1 MNQKKL
7 ASWLKIT
14 VITVFIICSLV
25 FFVLI
30 PLVIHK
36 EILIYSQF
44 EHLFWPSLIYS
55 WGIACICFACLVIFY
70 GICDRIGKD
79 RSFCPE
85 NANAMFSISKLA
97 LVSAIL
103 SLIGLVILTVSNCM
117 SAGFLIGFLLF
128 VFICIA
134 VSVAA
139 AALSHLIR
147 KAAEL
152 QSANDLTV

>member
-1 MNQKKL
+1 MHQ
-7 ASWLKIT
+7 A
-14 VITVFIICSLV
+14 
-25 FFVLI
+25 I
-30 PLVIHK
+30 PAD
-36 EILIYSQF
+36 SQF
-44 EHLFWPSLIYS
+44 EHLFWPCLIYS
-55 WGIACICFACLVIFY
+55 WVIACICFACLVIFY

-117 SAGFLIGFLLF
+117 SPGFLIGFLLY

-139 AALSHLIR
+139 AASSHLIR

-152 QSANDLTV
+152 QSDNDLTV